1 MCQALKV
8 SRSGYY
14 SWIKRPKSK
23 RMRDEEMLI
32 EEIKK
37 IHEKSRRTYG
47 SPRITEELNDNG
59 IKCGKKRIA
68 RIMKKSGVR
77 AKIKRKYK
85 ATTNSKHNYP
95 VAENLLKQDFTTSGI
110 NKVWASDITYI
121 WTYEGWLYLAVI
133 MDIYCRKIVGW
144 AMSERQTK
152 ELVKQAFLQAVL
164 RYLPEPGLIH
174 HSDRGSQYASYEY
187 QDLLKGHGVIQSM
200 SKKGDCYDNA
210 IVETFFHTLKT
221 ELVYREEY
229 RTRNQA
235 KKSIFEYIEV
245 WYNRQRRHSSLGY
258 KSPLAFEQLFQK
270 QMSRVA

>member
-1 MCQALKV
+1 
-8 SRSGYY
+8 
-14 SWIKRPKSK
+14 
-23 RMRDEEMLI
+23 MLI

-164 RYLPEPGLIH
+164 RYSPEPGLIH